1 MRALTPTFTLTRPVP
16 RFTLTRR
23 PLSSDAPPKP
33 LAQLKSSLRNLRAR
47 AHTRRPHGQRG
58 SFTFAVIFWA
68 LMAMILAGLVV
79 DGGLAI
85 TERQRAGDIAEQAA
99 RAGADD
105 LDPAALRAGNFVLAA
120 DSCDR
125 ARQVATASGLDG
137 SALTCDPIQ
146 QITLATGQVVP
157 TMTVHIR
164 IQYSPILIGLIYSG
178 QFVANAAATAHPQ
191 PGT

>member
-1 MRALTPTFTLTRPVP
+1 MRALLTLTRSHTRSHTHQSP
-16 RFTLTRR
+16 RFNAPLT
-23 PLSSDAPPKP
+23 PLTP
-33 LAQLKSSLRNLRAR
+33 LQSLLSNLRANIR
-47 AHTRRPHGQRG
+47 TRRPHGQHG

-120 DSCDR
+120 DSCAR
-125 ARQVATASGLDG
+125 ARQVVTASGLDAA
-137 SALTCDPIQ
+137 ALTCDPIQ

>member
-1 MRALTPTFTLTRPVP
+1 MSANLFFDVSALCRGVPPGTPRASQ
-16 RFTLTRR
+16 RR
-23 PLSSDAPPKP
+23 SK
-33 LAQLKSSLRNLRAR
+33 LKALLVSLRS
-47 AHTRRPHGQRG
+47 RRLAGQRG

-68 LMAMILAGLVV
+68 LIAMMLAGLVV

-105 LDPAALRAGNFVLAA
+105 LDQNALRAGIYKLHPNA
-120 DSCDR
+120 CDR
-125 ARQVATASGLDG
+125 ARAIVTASGLDG
-137 SALTCDPIQ
+137 TTLVCDPFGQ
-146 QITLATGQVVP
+146 LTLATGQVVP
-157 TMTVHIR
+157 TITVHIR

-191 PGT
+191 PGL

>member
-1 MRALTPTFTLTRPVP
+1 MR
-16 RFTLTRR
+16 TRR
-23 PLSSDAPPKP
+23 SLARRVLRFENAALKP
-33 LAQLKSSLRNLRAR
+33 LLDSLR
-47 AHTRRPHGQRG
+47 TRRPHGQRG
-58 SFTFAVIFWA
+58 SFTFAIIFWA

-105 LDPAALRAGNFVLAA
+105 LNQAELRAGNYQLDPQA
-120 DSCDR
+120 CDQATR
-125 ARQVATASGLDG
+125 VATASGIDA
-137 SALTCDPIQ
+137 SAVTCDPPGQ
-146 QITLATGQVVP
+146 TTLATGQVVP

-178 QFVANAAATAHPQ
+178 QFIAEAAATAHPQ

>member
-1 MRALTPTFTLTRPVP
+1 MRARP
-16 RFTLTRR
+16 
-23 PLSSDAPPKP
+23 A
-33 LAQLKSSLRNLRAR
+33 LANLRAR
-47 AHTRRPHGQRG
+47 VRARRPHGQRG

-68 LMAMILAGLVV
+68 LIAMFLAGLVV

-105 LDPAALRAGNFVLAA
+105 LDQAELRAGNFVLAA
-120 DSCDR
+120 DACPQATR
-125 ARQVATASGLDG
+125 VVTASGADA
-137 SALTCDPIQ
+137 SAITCDPPGQ
-146 QITLATGQVVP
+146 LTLATGQVVP

-164 IQYSPILIGLIYSG
+164 IQYSPILIGMIYTG
-178 QFVANAAATAHPQ
+178 QFVANATATAHPQ

>member
-1 MRALTPTFTLTRPVP
+1 MRASFFFAVRVLRLPIASLRS
-16 RFTLTRR
+16 RR
-23 PLSSDAPPKP
+23 PA
-33 LAQLKSSLRNLRAR
+33 
-47 AHTRRPHGQRG
+47 GQRG

-68 LMAMILAGLVV
+68 LMAMMLAGLVV

-85 TERQRAGDIAEQAA
+85 SERQRAGDIAEQAA

-105 LDPAALRAGNFVLAA
+105 LDQNALRAGNYLLDPGA
-120 DSCDR
+120 CDQAR
-125 ARQVATASGLDG
+125 AVVIASGLDG
-137 SALTCDPIQ
+137 SALICDPNGQ
-146 QITLATGQVVP
+146 LTLATGQVVP

-164 IQYSPILIGLIYSG
+164 IQYSPILIGLVYSG